1 MSITAN
7 LGDVKTT
14 FTHSPSTT
22 HVRFTAERRTAAGI
36 GENLIRI
43 SVGVEFSVDII
54 ADLGRSL
61 G

>member
-1 MSITAN
+1 MTAN

-14 FTHSPSTT
+14 ITRSSSTT
-22 HVRFTAERRTAAGI
+22 HTRFTAEQRTAAGI

-43 SVGVEFSVDII
+43 SVGVEFSADII

>member
-1 MSITAN
+1 MTAN

-14 FTHSPSTT
+14 FTHSPSAT
-22 HVRFTAERRTAAGI
+22 HVRFTAEQPTAAGI

-43 SVGVEFSVDII
+43 SVGVEFSVEII

>member
-1 MSITAN
+1 MAAN

-14 FTHSPSTT
+14 ITHSPSTT
-22 HVRFTAERRTAAGI
+22 HVRFTAEQPTAAGI